1 MGTGVSTVHAWA
13 YPVLE
18 NGHDAPIFLGAA
30 AYGGRRPDVG
40 AVFGERFT
48 GGGFDLVTPGLAPG
62 TYDVAVFAWSTARH
76 AFVPARVV
84 RVTVR

>member
-1 MGTGVSTVHAWA
+1 MGHA
-13 YPVLE
+13 E
-18 NGHDAPIFLGAA
+18 
-30 AYGGRRPDVG
+30 YGGHRPDVG
-40 AVFGERFT
+40 AMFGERFAR
-48 GGGFDLVTPGLAPG
+48 GAYDLLSPGLPPG